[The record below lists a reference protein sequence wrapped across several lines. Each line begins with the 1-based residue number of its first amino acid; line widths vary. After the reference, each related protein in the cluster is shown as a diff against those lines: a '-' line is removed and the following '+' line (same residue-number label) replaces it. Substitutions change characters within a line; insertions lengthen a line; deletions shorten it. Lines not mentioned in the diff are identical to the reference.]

1 MTNIATLADRY
12 ADLCAEIKGLVRLQD
27 ELKAEIKA
35 LGREE
40 IVGERAVVKIVLQE
54 RSTLSSK
61 LVREL
66 LTEEQ
71 IEACTTV
78 SLIESV
84 VPKNIKAPKQIA

>member
-12 ADLCAEIKGLVRLQD
+12 ADLDAEIKGLQRLQA
-27 ELKAEIKA
+27 ELKAEIKS

-40 IVGERAVVKIVLQE
+40 IVGERAIVSLGLSE
-54 RSTLSSK
+54 RSTLDTK

-71 IEACTTV
+71 VEACTKV
-78 SLIESV
+78 SLIETIRVKPS
-84 VPKNIKAPKQIA
+84 KAPVTIA